1 MREKHVHASHPG
13 GVMRLEQTH
22 GHLRNGIGMIRR
34 EQTCIEC
41 IECIECIDIARP
53 LHAAERTVRAGKKPV
68 TNDRLDDCLA
78 GVAGALFASMPSSVA
93 KFKDISKYL

>member
-1 MREKHVHASHPG
+1 MLEKHVHASRPG

-22 GHLRNGIGMIRR
+22 GHLPNVIGMIRR
-34 EQTCIEC
+34 GQVC
-41 IECIECIDIARP
+41 IECIECIDMARP

-78 GVAGALFASMPSSVA
+78 GVAGAPVAAMPSSVA

>member
-1 MREKHVHASHPG
+1 MLEKNVHASHPG
-13 GVMRLEQTH
+13 GVRRLEQIH
-22 GHLRNGIGMIRR
+22 GHLRNVIGMIRR
-34 EQTCIEC
+34 GQV
-41 IECIECIDIARP
+41 CIECIDIARP

>member
-1 MREKHVHASHPG
+1 MLEKHVHASHPHD
-13 GVMRLEQTH
+13 VMRVEQIH
-22 GHLRNGIGMIRR
+22 GHRRNVIGMIRR
-34 EQTCIEC
+34 GQVCIER
-41 IECIECIDIARP
+41 IDMARP
-53 LHAAERTVRAGKKPV
+53 LHAEEHTVRAAKKPV

>member
-1 MREKHVHASHPG
+1 MREKRVHASRPG

-22 GHLRNGIGMIRR
+22 GHLPNVIGMIRR
-34 EQTCIEC
+34 EQVCV
-41 IECIECIDIARP
+41 ECIDIARP

-78 GVAGALFASMPSSVA
+78 GVAGAPVAAMPSSVA